1 MTEAIAKELHL
12 SGEIKRALKTHGK
25 SFTPDAVQ
33 YLADEAKFLIGELEG
48 EISAKQKVV
57 RDITTEDDDRE
68 SAKRDLLAL
77 KGQLDM
83 FSDALPRL
91 EELYRLVTVRVR
103 DEQQKKDY
111 AALQREGAEL
121 HALMREF
128 MQACPGFARLLAR
141 TAQYHDAIRRF
152 NQPVHAA
159 GQTLVNPMD
168 QVVSDFEP
176 LPHIAPDA
184 FIRQSVICDLT
195 GAVLYSG
202 ATPKASHPSP
212 MAASP
217 VDTVKHSSEA
227 EQLKQAREMQS
238 HAKNQLKAIAAT
250 ALARRVPIE
259 TVASWQNMSDK
270 DLERVQQQA
279 GGKFVAQAQ
288 RELEKAIGAEKLPV
302 KKGAPSSG
310 H

>member
-1 MTEAIAKELHL
+1 MTEAITKELNL

-33 YLADEAKFLIGELEG
+33 HLTDETQNLIGDLKA
-48 EISAKQKVV
+48 EISEKQKVV

-77 KGQLDM
+77 QGQLDM

-91 EELYRLVTVRVR
+91 EELHRLVTVRVR
-103 DEQQKKDY
+103 DEQQKRDY
-111 AALQREGAEL
+111 TALQKEGAEL
-121 HALMREF
+121 HTLMGEF

-152 NQPVHAA
+152 NQPPQA
-159 GQTLVNPMD
+159 GHQFINPMD
-168 QVVSDFEP
+168 RLESKYEP

-184 FIRQSVICDLT
+184 FIRQSVICDMT

-202 ATPKASHPSP
+202 VTPKASHPAP
-212 MAASP
+212 MAANP
-217 VDTVKHSSEA
+217 VDTVKYADEI
-227 EQLKQAREMQS
+227 EQVKQAREMQA
-238 HAKNQLKAIAAT
+238 HAKNRLKDLTGIAQSRKVS
-250 ALARRVPIE
+250 LE
-259 TVASWQNMSDK
+259 TVASWQPPAGE
-270 DLERVQQQA
+270 DLKLLQEQA
-279 GGKFVAQAQ
+279 DGKFLAEAQ
-288 RELEKAIGAEKLPV
+288 RELEKAIGAEQPPA
-302 KKGAPSSG
+302 KKDGPSGG